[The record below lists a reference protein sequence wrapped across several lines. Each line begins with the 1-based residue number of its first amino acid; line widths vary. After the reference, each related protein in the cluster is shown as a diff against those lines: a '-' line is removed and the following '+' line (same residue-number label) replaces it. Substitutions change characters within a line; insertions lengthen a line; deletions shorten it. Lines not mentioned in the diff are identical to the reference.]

1 MTVKKS
7 KEIENNEEFI
17 TELGFV
23 KSKDS
28 YELTVK

>member
-1 MTVKKS
+1 MNIKKS
-7 KEIENNEEFI
+7 KDIENNENFI

-23 KSKDS
+23 KNKDS